1 MLHVLK
7 PYSKTC
13 LVTSLIRCCWLFQ
26 EGAAFLEKVGQVDED
41 AKTRAQQKKLD
52 DAPETEKESEA
63 KLERTTTMAA
73 TAKVMYGWKMIG

>member
-1 MLHVLK
+1 M
-7 PYSKTC
+7 
-13 LVTSLIRCCWLFQ
+13 LFQ

-52 DAPETEKESEA
+52 DVPVTEKESEA

-73 TAKVMYGWKMIG
+73 TAKVIYGMKNDKPYSKRR